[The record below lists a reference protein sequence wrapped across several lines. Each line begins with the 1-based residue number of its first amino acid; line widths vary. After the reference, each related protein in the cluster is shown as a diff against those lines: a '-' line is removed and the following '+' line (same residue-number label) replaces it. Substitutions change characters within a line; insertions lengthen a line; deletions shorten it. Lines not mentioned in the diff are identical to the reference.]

1 MQEVSNQNSDA
12 IGIANYQLS
21 NYSKE
26 LEEVSKEIKSLE
38 QQKETAEV
46 RLEQLK
52 GAVYAFQLLLTEFNK
67 PATKPEPGV

>member
-1 MQEVSNQNSDA
+1 MQEVSNRNSDA
-12 IGIANYQLS
+12 IQIANNQLS
-21 NYSKE
+21 SYSQE
-26 LEEVSKEIKSLE
+26 LESVGKEIKSLE

-52 GAVYAFQLLLTEFNK
+52 GAVYAIQVLLTELNK

>member
-1 MQEVSNQNSDA
+1 MQEVSNQNDEA
-12 IGIANYQLS
+12 IQIANYQLS

-26 LEEVSKEIKSLE
+26 LEEVSKGIKSLE
-38 QQKETAEV
+38 QQRETAEV

-52 GAVYAFQLLLTEFNK
+52 GAVYAIQVLLTELNK

>member
-1 MQEVSNQNSDA
+1 MQETSNRNSDA
-12 IGIANYQLS
+12 IDIATYQLS

-26 LEEVSKEIKSLE
+26 LESVDKEIKSLE
-38 QQKETAEV
+38 HQKETAEV

-52 GAVYAFQLLLTEFNK
+52 GAVYAIQVLLTELNK